1 MWRVMS
7 RLRTTDF
14 SHTLKGLAPRQ
25 PATRSTSPTFMQS
38 FQSLLGKRSSTEKV
52 NEEELFAATLYDRIK
67 DGYGDSLAADF
78 KTAFRLNMADK
89 PKRERIS
96 SPERAANETLTFF
109 ANSTKLS
116 QEEVEALRSEC
127 FRAAQIDD
135 KTDKL
140 WDSEGSAQDRS
151 IAVVSFGRAARLVRR
166 RFSTNTTQPTGQT
179 APLETPMPMT
189 KPAQTPRRDQ
199 LSSQLFSAPQ
209 RGISTQDTHPNPL
222 SNFAQSRK

>member
-1 MWRVMS
+1 MP

-25 PATRSTSPTFMQS
+25 PAARSTSPTFMQS

-89 PKRERIS
+89 PRRERIS

-116 QEEVEALRSEC
+116 REQVEALRSEC

-151 IAVVSFGRAARLVRR
+151 IAVVSFGRAARLVRQ
-166 RFSTNTTQPTGQT
+166 RFSTNVTQPTSRNV
-179 APLETPMPMT
+179 PLDNPVPVT
-189 KPAQTPRRDQ
+189 KPAQAPHRDQ

-209 RGISTQDTHPNPL
+209 KGIAPQETPSNPL
-222 SNFAQSRK
+222 SNFPRSTK